1 MNYGKAMP
9 SALVESDSGQTL
21 HADSAY
27 SGKPVAKVV
36 SGKHMENQ
44 IHEKGYRGHPL
55 SEEQKERNREKSRIR
70 ARVEHVFGFM
80 ENSMGGCFIRTIGKP
95 RAVAV
100 IGLMNLTYPEVNA
113 KWQVKLNI

>member
-1 MNYGKAMP
+1 
-9 SALVESDSGQTL
+9 LDESDAGQPL
-21 HADSAY
+21 YGDSAY
-27 SGKPVAKVV
+27 SGEPVAKVV
-36 SGKHMENQ
+36 SGKKMENH

-55 SEEQKERNREKSRIR
+55 TEEQKERNREKSRIR

-100 IGLMNLTYPEVNA
+100 IGLMNLTHYCPV
-113 KWQVKLNI
+113 IS